1 MKMFDFNH
9 IFWDRGSMFF
19 PQFLSW
25 TNEYIPIYQY
35 KRSNKPVCNYM
46 CIFETRKSSL
56 GALYRLIFSSKI
68 KVTLNII

>member
-1 MKMFDFNH
+1 MKMLDFNH

-35 KRSNKPVCNYM
+35 KRSNKLNQSIIICLS
-46 CIFETRKSSL
+46 FEH
-56 GALYRLIFSSKI
+56 A
-68 KVTLNII
+68 NPP